1 LSVPPPPA
9 PGAEESSAREDPAV
23 EVGRLIARARQA
35 QGLSQAELARR
46 TGQRRELVGRIERG
60 QANPTLVVLIAL
72 AGGLGYAI
80 EELVGREC
88 RP

>member
-1 LSVPPPPA
+1 MTGPSA
-9 PGAEESSAREDPAV
+9 AGSSAEGSRSGEDTAV

-35 QGLSQAELARR
+35 QGISQAELARR
-46 TGQRRELVGRIERG
+46 TGLRRELVGRIERG
-60 QANPTLVVLIAL
+60 QANPTLAVLATL

-80 EELVGREC
+80 EELLARRC

>member
-1 LSVPPPPA
+1 MTAPPA
-9 PGAEESSAREDPAV
+9 PGPSADGARAGEDTAV
-23 EVGRLIARARQA
+23 EVGRLIARARQT

-46 TGQRRELVGRIERG
+46 TGLRRELVGRVERG

>member
-1 LSVPPPPA
+1 MTAPPA
-9 PGAEESSAREDPAV
+9 PGPSAEGARDRDDTAV

-46 TGQRRELVGRIERG
+46 TGLRRELVGRIERG

-72 AGGLGYAI
+72 AGGLGYAM
-80 EELVGREC
+80 EELLAREC
-88 RP
+88 LP

>member
-1 LSVPPPPA
+1 LTAPPA
-9 PGAEESSAREDPAV
+9 PGPSAGERDRDDTAM

-46 TGQRRELVGRIERG
+46 TGLRRELVGRIERG

-72 AGGLGYAI
+72 ADGLGYAM
-80 EELVGREC
+80 EELLAREC
-88 RP
+88 LP